1 MPLVAEEMPRMPA
14 LQQRRHLSCVCLVE
28 PALGS
33 GARLAGCR
41 FELVLRAEV
50 RAGWCIFVMHS

>member
-1 MPLVAEEMPRMPA
+1 MPA

-33 GARLAGCR
+33 GASPCWLQVLACG
-41 FELVLRAEV
+41 E
-50 RAGWCIFVMHS
+50 S